1 MNIKI
6 ASHIMPWDIDY
17 ALLLFTQ
24 LKKSKYYLSEDI
36 NITVDV
42 NLNLSDYIIDWNK
55 SKLPKSYFISKFNTL
70 LDLLEDYNVDKL
82 IYEGNNLYG
91 HLDQQRSIIS
101 PETDYYISICPD
113 IYFSEHTLYYLIE
126 SAQLIKNKYFVLSPQ
141 HRKLTDESWDPTTDE
156 NYLNIP
162 YEKCNDLSIF
172 DIRHNN
178 KQKDNIAV
186 QPVQIPKFAGW
197 CDLYSKSFYEELV
210 PIHDE
215 WNGYGPWDW
224 YSMIL
229 INYVKKFN
237 IDFQQY
243 TLKGPTVGDYWIGKW
258 KDKEGLSGYYKDLIV
273 KKDIPNQRSTF
284 EANLENY
291 VRKGI
296 LMLQEKGII

>member
-126 SAQLIKNKYFVLSPQ
+126 SDQLIKNKYFVLSPQ